1 MEDAWKHL
9 LRRPSLGVR
18 GEKMGGGGGGMVF
31 KQFTLAVYIKERVW
45 VA

>member
-18 GEKMGGGGGGMVF
+18 GEKMGGGGYGF
-31 KQFTLAVYIKERVW
+31 QAVYSGSIYKTESLGRLE
-45 VA
+45 